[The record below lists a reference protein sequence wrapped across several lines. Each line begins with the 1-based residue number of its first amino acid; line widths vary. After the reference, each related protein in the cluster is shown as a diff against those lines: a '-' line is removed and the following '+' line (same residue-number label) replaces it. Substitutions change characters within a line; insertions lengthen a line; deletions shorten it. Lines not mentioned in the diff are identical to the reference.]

1 MIFLL
6 FRKLSTCN
14 INMLFFGHIFLP
26 GDLNRIHNLL
36 DAVDDECGTN
46 FTEDEL
52 I

>member
-1 MIFLL
+1 MEKMTYWEKRHFEQ
-6 FRKLSTCN
+6 
-14 INMLFFGHIFLP
+14 
-26 GDLNRIHNLL
+26 DNLL